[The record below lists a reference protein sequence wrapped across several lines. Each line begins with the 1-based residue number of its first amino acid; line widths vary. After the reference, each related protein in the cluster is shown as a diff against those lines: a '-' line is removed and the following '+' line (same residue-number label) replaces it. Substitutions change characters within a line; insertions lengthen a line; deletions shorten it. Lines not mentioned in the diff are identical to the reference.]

1 MPLDPSYR
9 PILDKLAASGVLPLS
24 QWTPAQAREIYRQV
38 SFGRRGADFV
48 SEQVGSVE
56 HRVVPGPAGD
66 IPIRVYTPLED
77 RGRVLTFIHG
87 GGWVIGDLDTHDPQ
101 ARRIANAVGAVVV
114 SVDYRRAPEHPY
126 PAPLDD
132 VMAALHWTAAN
143 YPDRPH
149 VVGGD
154 SAGGNLSAAAA
165 LRARDEGPALAAQ
178 LLIYPAVDPSASMPS
193 VAENAEGYFLTGADL
208 IWFLAHYLPDPSMRT
223 QPTADL
229 INADLAGL
237 PPTVIATAEFDPL
250 RDEGDAYAN
259 RLRDAG
265 VEVRHFPGPGQIHGF
280 FAFAPGVPSAAEL
293 RQDLLAALADL
304 LDASPS

>member
-9 PILDKLAASGVLPLS
+9 PILDKLEASGVLPLS
-24 QWTPAQAREIYRQV
+24 QWTAPQAREVYRQV
-38 SFGRRGADFV
+38 SFGRRGPDFI
-48 SEQVGSVE
+48 SEEVDKVE
-56 HRVVPGPAGD
+56 NRAVPGPGGD
-66 IPIRVYTPLED
+66 IPVRIYTPADD
-77 RGRVLTFIHG
+77 RGRVLTFVHG
-87 GGWVIGDLDTHDPQ
+87 GGWVIGDTDTHDPQ
-101 ARRIANAVGAVVV
+101 CRRIANAVGAVVV

-132 VMAALHWTAAN
+132 VMAALAWTAAN
-143 YPDRPH
+143 YPDRPL

-165 LRARDEGPALAAQ
+165 LRARDEGPVLAAQ
-178 LLIYPAVDPSASMPS
+178 LLIYPAVDPSSSMPS
-193 VAENAEGYFLTGADL
+193 VVANGSGYFLTGEDL
-208 IWFLAHYLPDPSMRT
+208 VWFIDQYLPDPSMRT
-223 QPTADL
+223 EPTADL

-259 RLRDAG
+259 RLRECG

-280 FAFAPGVPSAAEL
+280 FAFAPGVPSAAAL
-293 RQDLLAALADL
+293 REDMLAALSDL
-304 LDASPS
+304 LDPS

>member
-9 PILDKLAASGVLPLS
+9 PILDKLEASGVLPLS
-24 QWTPAQAREIYRQV
+24 QWTAPQAREVYRQV
-38 SFGRRGADFV
+38 SFGRRGPDFI
-48 SEQVGSVE
+48 SEHVDRVE
-56 HRVVPGPAGD
+56 NRVVPGPGGE
-66 IPIRVYTPLED
+66 IPVRIYTPADD
-77 RGRVLTFIHG
+77 RGYVLTFVHG
-87 GGWVIGDLDTHDPQ
+87 GGWVIGDIDTHDPQ
-101 ARRIANAVGAVVV
+101 CRRIANAVGAVVV
-114 SVDYRRAPEHPY
+114 SVDYRRAPENPY

-132 VMAALHWTAAN
+132 VMAALAWTATN
-143 YPDRPH
+143 YPDRPL

-178 LLIYPAVDPSASMPS
+178 LLIYPAVDPSSSMPS
-193 VAENAEGYFLTGADL
+193 VAENAGGYFLTGEDL
-208 IWFLAHYLPDPSMRT
+208 VWFIDQYLPDPSMRAE
-223 QPTADL
+223 PTADL

-265 VEVRHFPGPGQIHGF
+265 VEVRHFQGAGQIHGF
-280 FAFAPGVPSAAEL
+280 FAFAPGVPSAAAL
-293 RQDLLAALADL
+293 REDMLAALSDL
-304 LDASPS
+304 LDPS